1 MSLNISSTPCLVWR
15 KLSSSLSISSSPCL
29 MSSLV
34 RRKPVSCAP
43 LLYSVCSSSL
53 SPLCLHTQLLVSPPC
68 ISGLYLHCW
77 GAGGVHGGAQGG
89 GGGGGHG
96 LEPFV
101 APLVGHVSCLKVCR
115 I

>member
-34 RRKPVSCAP
+34 MRKPVSHAP

-77 GAGGVHGGAQGG
+77 AAGGVHGGVQGG
-89 GGGGGHG
+89 VGGGGHG

-101 APLVGHVSCLKVCR
+101 APLVRHAIYV
-115 I
+115 